1 MVCKCFMF
9 FLLLLLFSIG
19 CVQLHRISRSHM
31 QQEPKTLTFYLLLR
45 FWLGLC
51 SGKFFVRP
59 LVIFF
64 YAGWWLYIFLVIV
77 YTWWLYI
84 LGDCIY
90 SWWLYI
96 FLLIVYIQQSPQAAA
111 GEGGAPAAA
120 EVAKRA
126 RGGVWPSLVLLLFGS
141 HPLSD
146 AARARA
152 LLHSFICLERWKP
165 ASKDLVDMVSVAPP
179 S

>member
-1 MVCKCFMF
+1 MF

-64 YAGWWLYIFLVIV
+64 TPV
-77 YTWWLYI
+77 
-84 LGDCIY
+84 GDCIY

-96 FLLIVYIQQSPQAAA
+96 LGDCIFLVIVYILVDCIYSAEPTGCSRGRRGSCSGGSGKKSPRRRLAI
-111 GEGGAPAAA
+111 
-120 EVAKRA
+120 A
-126 RGGVWPSLVLLLFGS
+126 RSPSLRLAASFRCSTSTSLAALF
-141 HPLSD
+141 HLS
-146 AARARA
+146 RAVETS
-152 LLHSFICLERWKP
+152 L
-165 ASKDLVDMVSVAPP
+165 
-179 S
+179 

>member
-1 MVCKCFMF
+1 MF
-9 FLLLLLFSIG
+9 FLLLLFSIG

-59 LVIFF
+59 LVIF
-64 YAGWWLYIFLVIV
+64 LRRLVIV
-77 YTWWLYI
+77 YI
-84 LGDCIY
+84 LGDCIYLVIVY

-141 HPLSD
+141 QPLSD

-152 LLHSFICLERWKP
+152 LLHSFICLERRKP

>member
-19 CVQLHRISRSHM
+19 CVQLHRISRSHK

-64 YAGWWLYIFLVIV
+64 TPVGDCIYSWWLYILGDCIFLVIV
-77 YTWWLYI
+77 YI

-96 FLLIVYIQQSPQAAA
+96 FSRAHRLQQGKEGLLQRRKWQKEPEAASGHRSFSFSSA
-111 GEGGAPAAA
+111 RSLFPMQHEHEPCCTLSSVSSGGNQ
-120 EVAKRA
+120 
-126 RGGVWPSLVLLLFGS
+126 
-141 HPLSD
+141 PLKT
-146 AARARA
+146 
-152 LLHSFICLERWKP
+152 W
-165 ASKDLVDMVSVAPP
+165 
-179 S
+179 